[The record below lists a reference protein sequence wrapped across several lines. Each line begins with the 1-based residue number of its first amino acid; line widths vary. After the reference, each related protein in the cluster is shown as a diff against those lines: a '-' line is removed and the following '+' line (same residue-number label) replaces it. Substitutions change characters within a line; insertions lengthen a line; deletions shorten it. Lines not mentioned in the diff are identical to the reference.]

1 VSGTEVAIGVAFALF
16 ASPMPSLHQT
26 PQLAAAPGVSAHL
39 QQSVGLLHMPNA
51 AFAATISASLLDN
64 PFLEADDAADEAG
77 QPPPATVWGGP
88 GSRTGGAGPEDAD
101 LDPFATLAAPVSL
114 CEHLHAQLRLQR
126 LGDREFLLS
135 CLVAGALDEDG
146 YLRVSLAESVAAS
159 SMPQPPG
166 AGELEAALA
175 RVQALDPPGVGARD
189 VLECLRL
196 QLPAVPDPL
205 ERAACARLLDA
216 CGSATPFDPR
226 RLSRVMGCGDAA
238 LQRLLSCLRRL
249 DPHPGWRYGCDE
261 TRYVLPDVIAV
272 RSRRAW
278 RVVLNDAVIP
288 RIRLNAV
295 YAELYQRH
303 KAPAGTELGVKL
315 QDARWTVRN
324 LHQRFATILDVA
336 QAILR
341 RQSPFLDHGPMA
353 MRPLGLAEIAQ
364 ELDMHESTVSRAT
377 HEKYIATP
385 AGTFELKYFFSR
397 AISAG
402 TGHASS
408 PTAIRAL
415 VGEIIAREH
424 PAAPLS
430 DVAVTRQLAR
440 RGIAI
445 ARRTVTKYRQQLGI
459 PAADERGDAGVQAA
473 GTSIAGLRHD
483 TLFHESRPA

>member
-1 VSGTEVAIGVAFALF
+1 
-16 ASPMPSLHQT
+16 
-26 PQLAAAPGVSAHL
+26 
-39 QQSVGLLHMPNA
+39 
-51 AFAATISASLLDN
+51 
-64 PFLEADDAADEAG
+64 
-77 QPPPATVWGGP
+77 
-88 GSRTGGAGPEDAD
+88 
-101 LDPFATLAAPVSL
+101 
-114 CEHLHAQLRLQR
+114 
-126 LGDREFLLS
+126 
-135 CLVAGALDEDG
+135 
-146 YLRVSLAESVAAS
+146 
-159 SMPQPPG
+159 MPQPPG

-459 PAADERGDAGVQAA
+459 PAADERGDAGVRRRARQLPGYGMTRYFTKA
-473 GTSIAGLRHD
+473 GQHDILIVDLSDQGRALQIHLSSRAIRETLGASDGFLSLIDAVRDRLPAIEKLALAKAGDTSTEVFLD
-483 TLFHESRPA
+483 TQDLAQLHNS